1 MRFSSAVH
9 NDGRRRT
16 WMPMVWQHDGADALA
31 ATEMQMERRGDQ
43 CTPGQRPGYGG
54 NEVVQ

>member
-1 MRFSSAVH
+1 
-9 NDGRRRT
+9 
-16 WMPMVWQHDGADALA
+16 MPMVWQHDGADALA